1 MSNKFKIGQHVKY
14 MPPYRTVGELLE
26 AAEHDGLEPRKL
38 YVVSAINHDDLVF
51 ESGAKVHYTSFKN
64 GELEYK
70 QGKQDNTWQE
80 QKQRLNE
87 RHENFHRKNT

>member
-1 MSNKFKIGQHVKY
+1 
-14 MPPYRTVGELLE
+14 MPSYRTDGELLE

-38 YVVSAINHDDLVF
+38 YVVSAIEQDVLVF
-51 ESGAKVHYTSFKN
+51 ETGAKVHYASFKN
-64 GELEYK
+64 GELEHQ

-80 QKQRLNE
+80 QKQRLIE